1 MRRAGYRFL
10 RKVRAA
16 LPKTATRSDGRE
28 AVSARMLRWS
38 RDRLVPKSRIW
49 VRVEEGLAEGLWM
62 RVQLPEET
70 FLWRGD
76 HEPDVQAVLAKLA
89 QPGWVTY
96 DVGSYVGFFA
106 LAMARAGGPAGRVVA
121 FEPDPESAA
130 RLREHVARNQMDNYI
145 QVVEAAAW
153 HKSADKIP
161 YRRGAQARS
170 QGGVVAD
177 GMNPVLAAGEQILVR
192 SISLDEF
199 IADGNPAPQLI
210 KVDVEGGEALILAG
224 AENLIIRGK
233 PLIICEV
240 HHQAAA
246 LWLEQWLPERGYCLE
261 WTIPPEG
268 FPRRLV
274 AQPAPS
280 TN

>member
-10 RKVRAA
+10 RKMRAA
-16 LPKTATRSDGRE
+16 LPQAGVWSDGTTS
-28 AVSARMLRWS
+28 VSARMLRWT
-38 RDRLVPKSRIW
+38 RARLVPRSRIW
-49 VRVEEGLAEGLWM
+49 VQVEEGLAEGLWM

-76 HEPDVQAVLAKLA
+76 HEPDVQAVLGKLA

-106 LAMARAGGPAGRVVA
+106 LAMARAAGPAGRVVA

-130 RLREHVARNQMDNYI
+130 RLRENVARNQMDNYI
-145 QVVEAAAW
+145 QVVEAVAW
-153 HKSADKIP
+153 HKSADQIP

-199 IADGNPAPQLI
+199 IADGNPAPQLM
-210 KVDVEGGEALILAG
+210 KVDVEGGEALVLAG
-224 AENLIIRGK
+224 AEKLIIRGK

-246 LWLEQWLPERGYCLE
+246 LWLEQWLPERGYRLE
-261 WTIPPEG
+261 WTIPPEE

-274 AQPAPS
+274 AQPAPRD
-280 TN
+280 